1 MVRGRA
7 LLGAVLLALS
17 AAAAGAGVER
27 DPHEASGGFT
37 RTSGPY
43 RVPGGP
49 PRLADEHPWWAVWG
63 ERFEYQPDREVLTWD
78 LEASWGGTWRR
89 LVARAEGHR
98 VDGTAEESA
107 GELLWA
113 RALDPYFDLRAGVRR
128 EWLAEGPE
136 RTWFALGVAG
146 LAPYW
151 FHLDATAYL
160 GDGGRSAL
168 NLHAT
173 YDLLFS
179 QRLVLEPRVELW
191 IYGEDD
197 PRQRPRQR
205 AVGPAARLAPALGGE
220 PPVRPLPRGGVAP
233 AARRWCRFRPRRRGR
248 GLPGRVARRGALLVL
263 SREASWGLAG
273 DGVRPGGPRTHLS
286 LERSPD
292 GV

>member
-17 AAAAGAGVER
+17 AAAAGAGAER

-63 ERFEYQPDREVLTWD
+63 ERFEYQPDPEVLTWD

-146 LAPYW
+146 LAPDW

-179 QRLVLEPRVELW
+179 QRLVLEPRAELW
-191 IYGEDD
+191 IYGEGD
-197 PRQRPRQR
+197 PANGRGSGPSDLQLGLRLRCEVSRQF
-205 AVGPAARLAPALGGE
+205 APYLGVE
-220 PPVRPLPRGGVAP
+220 
-233 AARRWCRFRPRRRGR
+233 WRRRLGDGADFAR
-248 GLPGRVARRGALLVL
+248 AAGEEVSRV
-263 SREASWGLAG
+263 EWLAG
-273 DGVRPGGPRTHLS
+273 VRFWF
-286 LERSPD
+286 
-292 GV
+292 